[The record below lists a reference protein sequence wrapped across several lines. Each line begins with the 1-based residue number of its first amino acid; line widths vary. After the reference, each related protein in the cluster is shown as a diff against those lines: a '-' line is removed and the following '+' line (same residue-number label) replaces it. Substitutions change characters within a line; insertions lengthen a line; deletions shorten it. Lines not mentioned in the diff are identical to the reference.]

1 MGRSRKPLEMQKGN
15 LTIEQKV
22 TLEQAEEMVSVGK
35 EQLTKPPTWLVDK
48 IAKAEFKRVVK
59 EMEKVQIFGNLDVN
73 NLACYCNAFSMYR
86 SVLIMVKEY
95 PADKDLADI
104 LKKHADEMRKFAAL
118 CGLTI
123 DSRLKLGTNMSEQ
136 KDNEIGKRFG
146 DI

>member
-15 LTIEQKV
+15 LTVEQQV

-35 EQLTKPPTWLVDK
+35 EQLAKPPTWLIGK
-48 IAKAEFKRVVK
+48 CARNEFKRVVK

-73 NLACYCNAFSMYR
+73 NLACYCNAFAMYR
-86 SVLIMVKEY
+86 KVLDLVKIR
-95 PADKDLADI
+95 PADKDLTDI

-123 DSRLKLGTNMSEQ
+123 DSRLKLGASMAAQ
-136 KDNEIGKRFG
+136 KDVEIEGNFG